1 MKVLKN
7 YDLNGKPYNRF
18 LFVIVLLLGSF
29 TMSMSQSSISTAYPT
44 LMSSFGIDASTV
56 QWLTTGFML
65 IMCVMMPVSPWLLNN
80 VKFKQLFLLILAIF
94 DIGTLIVVAA
104 PNFPVMMLGR
114 AMEAIAVGILF
125 PSYQSVL
132 LYITPE
138 EKRGT
143 TMGFAGLIMGSALAC
158 GPILSAIVLHF
169 AAWRGL
175 FIVFAVIISVLFVIS
190 LFAIKN
196 VMPQMESHLDFPSVI
211 LSVGLIGILYVVNM
225 IGKTNIDLTEAII
238 ILVVSILMVAMFAI
252 RQFKM
257 DQPLLQLRVLKDF
270 NYDLSVG
277 LTGASYI
284 ALIVVTIIF
293 PLYYQDVLGVSKTV
307 SGLALAP
314 GAIVLSLLNPLTGK
328 LADKIGFKSTMLTGM
343 FMILA
348 GWLVLSIT
356 GATLG
361 LVPMMVIAAIIEGG
375 NAFVMMP
382 AVTMGANSLPK
393 DLISDGTAVI
403 STFRQILGS
412 TGVLVA
418 TLILS
423 NVMNNNIAKGMSHAI
438 AQMGGFHVVFIT
450 FFVIE
455 LFGLAMAL
463 MLKNTKK

>member
-94 DIGTLIVVAA
+94 DIGTLIVVVA

-175 FIVFAVIISVLFVIS
+175 FIV
-190 LFAIKN
+190 
-196 VMPQMESHLDFPSVI
+196 
-211 LSVGLIGILYVVNM
+211 
-225 IGKTNIDLTEAII
+225 
-238 ILVVSILMVAMFAI
+238 
-252 RQFKM
+252 
-257 DQPLLQLRVLKDF
+257 
-270 NYDLSVG
+270 
-277 LTGASYI
+277 
-284 ALIVVTIIF
+284 
-293 PLYYQDVLGVSKTV
+293 
-307 SGLALAP
+307 
-314 GAIVLSLLNPLTGK
+314 
-328 LADKIGFKSTMLTGM
+328 
-343 FMILA
+343 
-348 GWLVLSIT
+348 
-356 GATLG
+356 
-361 LVPMMVIAAIIEGG
+361 
-375 NAFVMMP
+375 
-382 AVTMGANSLPK
+382 
-393 DLISDGTAVI
+393 
-403 STFRQILGS
+403 
-412 TGVLVA
+412 
-418 TLILS
+418 
-423 NVMNNNIAKGMSHAI
+423 
-438 AQMGGFHVVFIT
+438 
-450 FFVIE
+450 
-455 LFGLAMAL
+455 
-463 MLKNTKK
+463 